1 MSDAGEG
8 CRVGASVQRGETG
21 TGGGGCGHK
30 VARRGEQAVDAARR
44 RAARQLTYDGGK
56 VHSGSGRINELV
68 ALERERGRGTGA
80 RVQLGGRKR
89 GQDAH
94 RRTAAHVSV
103 VAVRHQH
110 ALLAVREGSR
120 IDVSAVE
127 ERRVGGLMDEIP
139 RQRERGTCRGL
150 HQVLAEEHHLFVD
163 IAGVHQHG
171 VGVKV
176 VACHSLVEAAGELD
190 VEVHVARA
198 QEQVV
203 VHIHQHRGS
212 TVAGEEGDH

>member
-110 ALLAVREGSR
+110 ALLAVGGGGRVELA
-120 IDVSAVE
+120 VSDQV
-127 ERRVGGLMDEIP
+127 RVGGLMNEVT
-139 RQRERGTCRGL
+139 RQREHGANRAV
-150 HQVLAEEHHLFVD
+150 HQVLAEQHHLFVD
-163 IAGVHQHG
+163 FIVAHAQDQAG
-171 VGVKV
+171 KV
-176 VACHSLVEAAGELD
+176 VARHSLVETSGRRNREIGETA
-190 VEVHVARA
+190 VEV
-198 QEQVV
+198 VV

-212 TVAGEEGDH
+212 TVAGLEADH